1 MKLGDLFIKLGLKS
15 QEFEQGIS
23 KAKKSTNDF
32 GSIVKKVGVLLGVAF
47 GIDQVITFGKEIFKL
62 SGELKGIE
70 DAFKRIGT
78 SKDLENLRK
87 STNRTVSDLELMRQ
101 AVMAENFGIP
111 VKELGNLLEFASKRA
126 QDTGQ
131 SIDYL
136 VNSIVV
142 GIGRKSPL
150 ILDNLGI
157 SMVQLNS
164 KLGDL
169 SMEAATVGD
178 VAKAVGEI
186 ASEAMEKSGKLIES
200 NTVKAAQAKT
210 AWDNFKLSLA
220 AVLNESEAIET
231 FFNGLTKQ
239 LQMLPENLKISGR
252 ALTFVFG
259 SLWGA
264 DSKKRMDD
272 FWKEL
277 DSDIEQF
284 NKKLKESQTTEED
297 KTEATKNY
305 GRTINELKKEIEDLL
320 IVQGN
325 LGEFQKAESLAISAR
340 IKKIQELINSLT
352 VLQEVQKRAENR
364 QVGAIAP
371 GQQFSG
377 TLTARKGQYGRS
389 ENVWMQDLAPLQT
402 GDLEFEKLAQSIED
416 NEIRASQMLAEI
428 PEDWQRFNQ
437 QLGSLIQDFGTDVVA
452 QFGEAMG
459 TLLATG
465 EFDGDFGLKLLES
478 IGRFVSTLGSML
490 IALGL
495 GSESFKQLLGSG
507 FLSGGVGA
515 IAAGALLVAAGGA
528 ISGYAR
534 SRARGG
540 SGSAGGGS
548 GMFNQNYN
556 IQQAS
561 ASGSQATLFLKGDNI
576 YMSQQRNAFKRGVI
590 G

>member
-377 TLTARKGQYGRS
+377 QFTAREHYSGGFAGTMRDVAPIDTKQLDDMTNFLQKNSELTKQYTD
-389 ENVWMQDLAPLQT
+389 E
-402 GDLEFEKLAQSIED
+402 
-416 NEIRASQMLAEI
+416 MLS
-428 PEDWQRFNQ
+428 DWHNFNN
-437 QLGSLIQDFGTDVVA
+437 QLVNLIQDFGTDVVA
-452 QFGEAMG
+452 QFGEAIG

-465 EFDGDFGLKLLES
+465 EFDGEFGLKLLES